1 MLGPIGTPKY
11 VGYARDILGSAE
23 HLLGIINDILD
34 VSRLE
39 AGTLELVDEV
49 IDVTK
54 TVAGV
59 VQLVEVKAR
68 TGSVKIGLR
77 HEGMIPPLRADARKV
92 KQIVLNLLTN
102 AIKFSHPGGTI
113 EIILRNVAGAVAIA
127 VDDRGI
133 GMDAQEVDLAMT
145 RFGQVAS
152 PWARKH
158 DGTGLGLPLAIGLIE
173 LHGGTLEIRSTKGV
187 GTIAT
192 VTFPRGRSQ
201 QVSDLAASAA
211 EARQA

>member
-1 MLGPIGTPKY
+1 MNGFMEDVTGGWLGLNGSTKY

-54 TVAGV
+54 TVADV

-77 HEGMIPPLRADARKV
+77 PEGMIPPLRAAGR
-92 KQIVLNLLTN
+92 N
-102 AIKFSHPGGTI
+102 A
-113 EIILRNVAGAVAIA
+113 
-127 VDDRGI
+127 
-133 GMDAQEVDLAMT
+133 
-145 RFGQVAS
+145 
-152 PWARKH
+152 
-158 DGTGLGLPLAIGLIE
+158 
-173 LHGGTLEIRSTKGV
+173 
-187 GTIAT
+187 
-192 VTFPRGRSQ
+192 
-201 QVSDLAASAA
+201 
-211 EARQA
+211 